1 MSGVSHGSATSP
13 VRLRPR
19 LLFLIQILLLWRL
32 AMAFAVGQ
40 WGVMWENDKLHMK
53 FSIFRSLSFNFI
65 VDV

>member
-1 MSGVSHGSATSP
+1 
-13 VRLRPR
+13 
-19 LLFLIQILLLWRL
+19 
-32 AMAFAVGQ
+32 MAFAVGQ